1 MFTITIGFENCCG
14 VEETKI
20 IKEVYAETRSYEE
33 VLDCFG
39 DSCICNEGL
48 ISWAMELGLDIEPIL
63 TKLGKDAEEALVYD
77 APWGHRCRGTIV
89 QEALSYINEYLGC
102 RDEKE
107 QI

>member
-1 MFTITIGFENCCG
+1 MFTVTIGFENCCS
-14 VEETKI
+14 VEDTKI

-39 DSCICNEGL
+39 DSCICDEGL
-48 ISWAMELGLDIEPIL
+48 ISWAMALGLDIEPIFA
-63 TKLGKDAEEALVYD
+63 KLGKDAEEAIVYD
-77 APWGHRCRGTIV
+77 TPWGHGCRGTIV
-89 QEALSYINEYLGC
+89 QEALSYINEYLDC

>member
-1 MFTITIGFENCCG
+1 MFTVTIGFENCCS

-39 DSCICNEGL
+39 DSCICDEGL
-48 ISWAMELGLDIEPIL
+48 ISWAMDLGLDIEPIL
-63 TKLGKDAEEALVYD
+63 TKLGKDAKEALVYG
-77 APWGHRCRGTIV
+77 APWGHACRDNVV
-89 QEALSYINEYLGC
+89 QEALNYINEYLDC

-107 QI
+107 PI